1 MNVANTILQQL
12 GGNKFVVMTGASHF
26 VSDGNTLRMTLPKNK
41 SRANRL
47 YITLEPTD
55 TYTMRFFRYTS
66 PRFNSKTC
74 SFSSEKTEEV
84 KIFTDVY
91 FDMLQE
97 LFTSVTGMY
106 TYL

>member
-1 MNVANTILQQL
+1 MNVANTILNQL
-12 GGNKFVVMTGASHF
+12 GGNKFIGMTGASHF

-55 TYTMRFFRYTS
+55 TYTMRFFKYSS

-74 SFSSEKTEEV
+74 SFSSEKVEEI
-84 KIFTDVY
+84 KTFTDVY
-91 FDMLQE
+91 FYMLQE
-97 LFTSVTGMY
+97 IFTTVTGMY
-106 TYL
+106 THL